1 MSLDV
6 NQLRR
11 RIFDDSHEGRGKGRE
26 EGVDRPFLRPS
37 IDLFHSRVNINTR
50 TRAHAYTELLNSLRF
65 SRLHSRKHGRRR
77 GGFRAPERISARS
90 LSLLTLCRREK
101 LSPSDFFFRHARVS
115 TNDRGSTKRT
125 HTRMNVD
132 SSIARFREDSRRVK
146 ILEKL
151 SSPEIR
157 RMTTTSGKTETLVAS
172 RADSSF

>member
-1 MSLDV
+1 MKTIVSAATARNDDVRSDV
-6 NQLRR
+6 NSRGLRSTNLKGI
-11 RIFDDSHEGRGKGRE
+11 IFHATSH
-26 EGVDRPFLRPS
+26 
-37 IDLFHSRVNINTR
+37 

-157 RMTTTSGKTETLVAS
+157 RMTTTSGKTETLAS